1 MNRNE
6 KDSQNVVETKRRC
19 EQIKNKSH
27 WNLLI
32 LSLVVVSAALLP
44 LVFVVVVSISYRN
57 FLFHFC
63 LANQSTIGSLESKS
77 PSKQNPPLLPLAS
90 NTNESIRMCMSVC
103 VRERERQ
110 VWFKEEQQCTTFH
123 FPIRFQYKFLFKS
136 NKTALKLI
144 SLCSCCCCYCFSLL
158 VHHLRPSCCP

>member
-6 KDSQNVVETKRRC
+6 KDSQNGVETKRRC
-19 EQIKNKSH
+19 EQIKNKSN

-32 LSLVVVSAALLP
+32 LSLVVAAAARLLP

-63 LANQSTIGSLESKS
+63 LVNQSTIGSLESKS

-103 VRERERQ
+103 VRER
-110 VWFKEEQQCTTFH
+110 KSD
-123 FPIRFQYKFLFKS
+123 KFDSKKS
-136 NKTALKLI
+136 NNARRFI
-144 SLCSCCCCYCFSLL
+144 SQFDSNTNSYSNQIKQL
-158 VHHLRPSCCP
+158 

>member
-19 EQIKNKSH
+19 EQIKNKSN

-32 LSLVVVSAALLP
+32 LSLVVVAAAALLP

-57 FLFHFC
+57 FLFHFY
-63 LANQSTIGSLESKS
+63 LVNQSTIGSLESKS

-103 VRERERQ
+103 VRER
-110 VWFKEEQQCTTFH
+110 KSD
-123 FPIRFQYKFLFKS
+123 KFDSKKS
-136 NKTALKLI
+136 NNARRFI
-144 SLCSCCCCYCFSLL
+144 SQFDSNTNSYSNQIKQL
-158 VHHLRPSCCP
+158 

>member
-19 EQIKNKSH
+19 EQIKNKSN

-32 LSLVVVSAALLP
+32 LSLVVVAAALLP
-44 LVFVVVVSISYRN
+44 RVFVVVVSISYRN

-63 LANQSTIGSLESKS
+63 LVNQSTIGSLESKS

-103 VRERERQ
+103 VRER
-110 VWFKEEQQCTTFH
+110 KSD
-123 FPIRFQYKFLFKS
+123 KFDSKKS
-136 NKTALKLI
+136 NNARRFI
-144 SLCSCCCCYCFSLL
+144 SQFDSNTNSYSNQIKQL
-158 VHHLRPSCCP
+158 

>member
-19 EQIKNKSH
+19 EQIKNKSN

-32 LSLVVVSAALLP
+32 LSLVVVAAALLP

-63 LANQSTIGSLESKS
+63 LVNQSRIGSLESKS

-103 VRERERQ
+103 VRER
-110 VWFKEEQQCTTFH
+110 KSD
-123 FPIRFQYKFLFKS
+123 KFDSKKS
-136 NKTALKLI
+136 NNARRFI
-144 SLCSCCCCYCFSLL
+144 SQFDSNTNSYSNQIKQL
-158 VHHLRPSCCP
+158 